1 MAEHEEIQAAR
12 AVLMNAQEMLII
24 ARNANN
30 QSQVNVWEGATAAA
44 QRKLDAAIAAHG
56 S

>member
-12 AVLMNAQEMLII
+12 AVLENAQTNLII
-24 ARNANN
+24 AKNANN
-30 QSQVNVWEGATAAA
+30 QSQVNVWEGAVAAA
-44 QRKLDAAIAAHG
+44 QRRLSRALETHG